1 MKKCMAEREHE
12 AVELRKQERSEAG
25 PVSDT
30 AAQSGMRAQGAVD
43 SAVAAG
49 RGKPGMLEHAA
60 LVTGISG
67 RRPVQAAR
75 LMCALQHDFG
85 NRYVRRMLA
94 LSAKGTGK
102 SDVTPEVESGIQTA
116 RGGGQALDGQVR
128 SRMEPVFNADFSNV
142 RVHTGGKADGL
153 NRALSARAFTTGQ
166 DIFFKEGEY
175 NPASST
181 GQELLA
187 HELTHVV
194 QQGGG
199 VQGKFEVS
207 SPDDEQEREADTMAR
222 SVVATMAD
230 PQLQQGPAAG
240 HGAARAH
247 QSSPMA
253 LPSATASRKLQ
264 RRMVATGDPR
274 GFATQANSI
283 IAVQYEV
290 VVTAAG
296 VVSIRSTSVQGP
308 PTPAAQELVSVLNTV
323 IGDSKTTTIEFIH
336 GTTST
341 RASDRNVIAGSYALS
356 RVDLDDIAMA
366 GGSAGRGL
374 TAGAWL
380 AHEIQEQYRKQV
392 HGEAYGAAH
401 AAGLATEER
410 ASGATITPGTM
421 TQINATTIQW
431 TDTYTYPD
439 GTREAVTVTVT
450 NGNVTNVSRRALP

>member
-1 MKKCMAEREHE
+1 
-12 AVELRKQERSEAG
+12 
-25 PVSDT
+25 
-30 AAQSGMRAQGAVD
+30 
-43 SAVAAG
+43 
-49 RGKPGMLEHAA
+49 MLEHAA
-60 LVTGISG
+60 LVTSISG

-85 NRYVRRMLA
+85 NRYVRRVLA
-94 LSAKGTGK
+94 LSGQGTGK
-102 SDVTPEVESGIQTA
+102 TDVTPEVETGIQTA
-116 RGGGQALDGQVR
+116 RGGGQALDGTVR
-128 SRMEPVFNADFSNV
+128 SRMEPAFNADFSNV

-207 SPDDEQEREADTMAR
+207 SPDDEQEREADVTAR
-222 SVVATMAD
+222 SVVATMTD
-230 PQLQQGPAAG
+230 SQQLQGPTAE
-240 HGAARAH
+240 HGAAQAR
-247 QSSPMA
+247 QSSPKA
-253 LPSATASRKLQ
+253 LPAATASRKLQ

-274 GFATQANSI
+274 GFATLANSI

-296 VVSIRSTSVQGP
+296 VVS
-308 PTPAAQELVSVLNTV
+308 
-323 IGDSKTTTIEFIH
+323 H

-341 RASDRNVIAGSYALS
+341 RASDRNVIAGNYTLS
-356 RVDLDDIAMA
+356 RVDLDDLAMA

-374 TAGAWL
+374 TAGTWL
-380 AHEIQEQYRKQV
+380 AHEIQEQYRKQA
-392 HGEAYGAAH
+392 HSEGYPAAH

-450 NGNVTNVSRRALP
+450 NGNITNVSRRALP